1 MARMG
6 ERTKLSSSL
15 PHLPRLP
22 GRMAGPT
29 TSKKGIFESSPSC
42 RFGPGF
48 IVSSDAREPSLG
60 QSGEASRQICAG
72 ETSTPT
78 RMSMIR
84 LDVELRVTPED
95 LPPRLLPVGIGDIG
109 GDRALLVRADRDLL
123 AFGHMDDFAR
133 PCGDAA

>member
-22 GRMAGPT
+22 GRMASPA
-29 TSKKGIFESSPSC
+29 TSKKGIFESGPSC

-60 QSGEASRQICAG
+60 QSGEASRQTCAG
-72 ETSTPT
+72 E
-78 RMSMIR
+78 IR